1 MSLVRTGNTDR
12 DSLSIGAERIQR
24 INRTDSRV
32 IIEVTIFL
40 IRLQAILVRI
50 GIRAIT
56 TTIYIIIDAAVNT
69 YGITT
74 EHITRYVITTIYIVD
89 ITTRN
94 QHTGS
99 IVGWEEITV
108 NGLLLNQ
115 FLVWVH
121 ICHTAPAID
130 IMYSHTR

>member
-121 ICHTAPAID
+121 ICHTASAID
-130 IMYSHTR
+130 IMYSHT